1 MKNHIRYLM
10 VLAALLLTSSAVW
23 AEGQVT
29 IKKTGQGDASYAF
42 NGTLCELTM
51 RPASGYY
58 VTVDY
63 ITVTKTVAGGSAQ
76 SPRRSPVIAEPV
88 EVTALNPDANPT
100 GESSYSFPIAE
111 GDYIYE
117 VTVDFQSAAA
127 NGLLLVCGKMV
138 TDENRLDILNDGGS
152 MMFNGTRQLVFTQ
165 MSLKDGGIETWIDNM
180 EVYLK
185 KTSTIST
192 NDVPAIQCHGGKL
205 TFTEEGNQPGKLIAK
220 MTATGSVI
228 TGYDEIVFEQN
239 LTVLE
244 GALESQEVEIGTPV
258 DPIVNESGETN
269 TVNLDGGGD
278 PGTDLSD
285 TSINN
290 VLYTL
295 DSNNDDGIGDDGAGN
310 KFVILG
316 STMIEDDVDGI
327 VASYTPG
334 SGEYAQN
341 FAGLTFLVPAGH
353 GTIYVKA
360 LTGEEGVLKVK
371 VGSADPYVITG
382 ATVFTEYT
390 FTYVCAEATYV
401 YIYNDSPVQIAEQ
414 SGHHAGKK
422 TTVTI
427 GVGSVGVTSNS
438 VQSSNGDN
446 GSGENEDPVVLSDES
461 VIYDDEAGTLV
472 ATNPAVNIIADDA
485 FITFPFLKYID
496 LRGTSITGLKVS
508 RSEGPF
514 NGVSKNTFIYLPAG
528 NSSDEP
534 NVVVG
539 DVCDRVVLDG
549 QMKAEDEESFGL
561 SGSFMAQQV
570 LFDFPF
576 AANKL
581 AAICLPFDIESDV
594 AEQYGTFYLFDGFK
608 DGNVQL
614 LPYGLTIEAHTPYAF
629 LPVGDEQLKAF
640 GVMLA
645 MPDEVAGAPRRAR
658 VSLPDDL
665 YGTYEFLGYDPNDKD
680 VFRMVLNESGSAKFE
695 RLKDGEFIRPFESY
709 LYAFG
714 QTADSF
720 GTEGEGIPTT
730 VRAVRTAS
738 PSPSDTW
745 SALSGLRLKAMPT
758 QKGVY
763 IHNGQKLVIK

>member
-1 MKNHIRYLM
+1 M

-100 GESSYSFPIAE
+100 GESTYSFPIAE

-278 PGTDLSD
+278 PGADLSD

-629 LPVGDEQLKAF
+629 LPVGDEQLRAF

-665 YGTYEFLGYDPNDKD
+665 YGTYEFLSYDPNDKD

-730 VRAVRTAS
+730 VRAVRTVS